1 MITAAARRS
10 RRLFGR
16 TDEAESIKPGAQ
28 YRRRRIDA
36 TIETAQVQRV
46 YLDPVGIPHVRY
58 SLMIE
63 HPSHKAFNEGQR
75 VLSISAFFEQFPE
88 PCAA

>member
-1 MITAAARRS
+1 MITAATKRP
-10 RRLFGR
+10 RRLFGKSEEQE
-16 TDEAESIKPGAQ
+16 TIKPGAQ
-28 YRRRRIDA
+28 FRRRRIDL
-36 TIETAQVQRV
+36 TVEIAQVQRV

-75 VLSISAFFEQFPE
+75 VLSISAFSEQFPE
-88 PCAA
+88 LCAA